1 MRNSFIFECLLHIKM
16 KKLFHKLRRRFQ
28 KIHIRIIKNFEYD
41 RSLQQRYEIDA
52 KNVCLKL
59 LTKTNSH
66 LLMTSISKKRYIKND
81 EFEVLVTIDNNIIN
95 IVNHQYSYTVFVTEK
110 TRKLICDEFDKV
122 IESQRQKMENEITS
136 NIKFSLK
143 NLSEKLD

>member
-1 MRNSFIFECLLHIKM
+1 MDLQYIWVSFTLQM
-16 KKLFHKLRRRFQ
+16 KKLLHKLRRRFQ
-28 KIHIRIIKNFEYD
+28 RIHIQILKNFEYD
-41 RSLQQRYEIDA
+41 RTLQQRYEIDA

-59 LTKTNSH
+59 LPKSSSH

-110 TRKLICDEFDKV
+110 TRKFICDEFDKV
-122 IESQRQKMENEITS
+122 IESQRKKMENEITS

-143 NLSEKLD
+143 NLSDKLD